1 MIEDAHPPINTTE
14 GYGTF
19 TWLGVCEASMPTQ
32 PFKWC
37 PRLRKQGCASVAG
50 FCQQATT
57 PNGPKIGSES
67 DPPNHEIVSRF
78 TLERHQRHEARVRNR
93 VCLGPR
99 TSAAREDILAFVQ
112 TQSIFG
118 RFLGTFVRQDPIF
131 PEGRGRKVGVRANEG
146 VSQDVGVS
154 PPGKPHDETLLLVA
168 SSLWR

>member
-78 TLERHQRHEARVRNR
+78 TLERHQRHEARVSEQ
-93 VCLGPR
+93 GPSR
-99 TSAAREDILAFVQ
+99 AANFCSTLISWLSFKHREHFSA
-112 TQSIFG
+112 G
-118 RFLGTFVRQDPIF
+118 FLGTFARQDPIF
-131 PEGRGRKVGVRANEG
+131 PEGRGPQVGVRANEG
-146 VSQDVGVS
+146 VSQHAGAF
-154 PPGKPHDETLLLVA
+154 PRPWKTT
-168 SSLWR
+168 